1 MFCRKC
7 GMDNP
12 EGARYCRRCGEALE
26 RPRTSSEGA
35 LSGAA
40 PLGAGPSGTAS
51 SGAAASSVP
60 PMSRNISIEDLPPE
74 YRPIGMWG
82 YFGYNLL
89 FSIPFVGWI
98 IALVFACGVTSNVN
112 LKNYARGYFCGLIVA
127 CVVVFLFSVSGC
139 SILSA
144 MM

>member
-1 MFCRKC
+1 MEWIIQRAQDTA
-7 GMDNP
+7 GD
-12 EGARYCRRCGEALE
+12 AE
-26 RPRTSSEGA
+26 RLWKDHVHHQKE
-35 LSGAA
+35 LYQEQ
-40 PLGAGPSGTAS
+40 LGAGPSGTAS

>member
-51 SGAAASSVP
+51 SGAASSVP
-60 PMSRNISIEDLPPE
+60 PMSRNISIEESAAGISSYWD
-74 YRPIGMWG
+74 
-82 YFGYNLL
+82 
-89 FSIPFVGWI
+89 VGIFWI
-98 IALVFACGVTSNVN
+98 QFIIFD
-112 LKNYARGYFCGLIVA
+112 
-127 CVVVFLFSVSGC
+127 SVCWLDHCAGIC
-139 SILSA
+139 LWRNFKR
-144 MM
+144 